1 MLTRRNSQPSAA
13 DGTVLVTAPN
23 LKDAYRKVRRDFGKD
38 AVILDTR
45 TVKRRHEL
53 GLGYEK
59 LIQVTVQDEGSPR
72 TAGTDRQ
79 IRALP
84 GNARRPLAPSPHS
97 SASTPDGD
105 LPEAIIRELERIESL
120 VRALDARL
128 VEAETRPLAEDAGPM
143 GEILLAAGARPR
155 TVELL
160 VQRFVSETGEDAA
173 DRSAFLEWLQKHLRA
188 GNCDW
193 EGFYGCHAFLGL
205 SGADRQDL
213 VLQTAARFQELGRK
227 TLVLFLF
234 PDNAGQVRQLQT
246 EAARHGFDAAIV
258 KKESLLEQT
267 EKYLSQYDVVLMDLP
282 DLDTE
287 PMQPEGRIHN
297 WLANNS
303 GFHRHLVMGLDGDV
317 DEMDPLAEASR
328 HWNCDWLAITRTH
341 RSRRRGKLLDMLE
354 SLPLPVSL
362 MTGGQTGRQ
371 VPAIAQSGD
380 LLDSLLE
387 AGAGGQA
394 GLVLMSAP

>member
-1 MLTRRNSQPSAA
+1 M
-13 DGTVLVTAPN
+13 TAPN
-23 LKDAYRKVRRDFGKD
+23 LKEAYRKVRRDFGKD

-59 LIQVTVQDEGSPR
+59 LIQVTVQEGDAPR
-72 TAGTDRQ
+72 MEG
-79 IRALP
+79 L
-84 GNARRPLAPSPHS
+84 RRPTREVPGSGRGSGIMAPSPS
-97 SASTPDGD
+97 GATPGGD
-105 LPEAIIRELERIESL
+105 LPEAIIREIERIESL

-128 VEAETRPLAEDAGPM
+128 VEAESQSEAADGGPM
-143 GEILLAAGARPR
+143 GEILLAAGSRPR
-155 TVELL
+155 TVERL

-173 DRSAFLEWLQKHLRA
+173 DRSAFLDWLQKHLRA

-234 PDNAGQVRQLQT
+234 PENAGQVRQLQT

-282 DLDTE
+282 DLDSGT
-287 PMQPEGRIHN
+287 MQPEGRIHG

-317 DEMDPLAEASR
+317 DELDPLAEASR

-362 MTGGQTGRQ
+362 MTRCQSGRQ
-371 VPAIAQSGD
+371 IPVIAQSGD
-380 LLDSLLE
+380 LLDSVLE

-394 GLVLMSAP
+394 PLVLAGAP